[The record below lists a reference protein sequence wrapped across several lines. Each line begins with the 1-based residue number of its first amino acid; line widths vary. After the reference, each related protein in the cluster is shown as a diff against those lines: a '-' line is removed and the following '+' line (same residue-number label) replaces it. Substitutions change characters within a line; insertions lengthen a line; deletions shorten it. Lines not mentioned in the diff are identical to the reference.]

1 MIGFWVSGHP
11 LDGLGRY
18 CTRRSRNVKKLKMS
32 FEELLELDKKENP
45 EKYEA
50 KNIEKKQNNELKEKK
65 V

>member
-18 CTRRSRNVKKLKMS
+18 CARRSQKVKKLKMS

-45 EKYEA
+45 DKYEEN
-50 KNIEKKQNNELKEKK
+50 KDIEM
-65 V
+65 

>member
-18 CTRRSRNVKKLKMS
+18 CARRSQNTKKLKMS

-45 EKYEA
+45 EKYEETS
-50 KNIEKKQNNELKEKK
+50 KEEKDEKKKEKK
-65 V
+65 K